1 MSHDKYDSGL
11 PGQEHHD
18 QAVTALRDAGQMP
31 SNHDETNPPADRT
44 IAEAQV
50 YATLAVWEAMADVA
64 AELRIAREQREQKES
79 GKWFPA

>member
-18 QAVTALRDAGQMP
+18 QAVTALCDASQMP
-31 SNHDETNPPADRT
+31 ANHDETNPAADRT

-50 YATLAVWEAMADVA
+50 YATLAVWEVLADIA
-64 AELRIAREQREQKES
+64 QELTLIRRRGQDY
-79 GKWFPA
+79 